1 MSAPRSSPRVLIV
14 DDEADLRELLE
25 ITLLKMGL
33 DVDSAENLAQ
43 ARAYLAQAQG
53 PADAGGSGGNGGNGG
68 NGGAAGPGPYALVL
82 TDMRLPDGLGL
93 ELVREVSA
101 TFRNTPIA
109 VVTAYG
115 SADNAVVALKA
126 GAFDYISKP
135 VALDQLR
142 VMVQSALR
150 LNAPPAETPGAAPRE
165 ASRLKGESAVMQA
178 LRAQI
183 ARLARSMAPI
193 AINGES
199 GSGKELAAR
208 EIHAQSSRAGKP
220 FIAVNC
226 GAIPEALME
235 AEFFGYRKG
244 AFTGA
249 ADERDGFFQAANG
262 GTLMLDEVADLPLA
276 MQVKL
281 LRAIQERRVRKIGAT
296 AEEAVDVRIISATH
310 KNLEQLVEQGA
321 FRQDL
326 FYRLNV
332 IELSL
337 PPLRERADDLGV
349 LTDAI
354 LARLGTFDQKVV
366 LGPGVLDALRGYA
379 FPGNVRELENILE
392 RALAFANDGVIEV
405 RDLALKGNRAADMPP
420 GYVPPPAELRAD
432 AAAAP
437 AGAAQAAPVRAPS
450 AVPQGFMPLPGAP
463 ERTAPPAGAYPAG
476 AHPTG
481 THPAGIHPAGANPAG
496 APAAPAAS
504 VAHAAHVTP
513 ASDGAGAAARP
524 APPLPP
530 LDALPSNLPDYLAQ
544 VERDIIMRALAQT
557 QYNRTQAASLLGIS
571 FRQLRYQMQ
580 KLNIQEPEA

>member
-1 MSAPRSSPRVLIV
+1 MSDRSPRVLVV

-25 ITLLKMGL
+25 LTLLKMGL
-33 DVDSAENLAQ
+33 DVDSAATLAQ
-43 ARAYLAQAQG
+43 ARALLA
-53 PADAGGSGGNGGNGG
+53 
-68 NGGAAGPGPYALVL
+68 GAPREYQLVL

-93 ELVREVSA
+93 ELVREVCA
-101 TFRNTPIA
+101 AYKNTPIA
-109 VVTAYG
+109 VVTAFG
-115 SADNAVVALKA
+115 SADNAVIALKA

-142 VMVQSALR
+142 LMVRSALR
-150 LNAPPAETPGAAPRE
+150 LNAAPAAGQAPSEAPPASG
-165 ASRLKGESAVMQA
+165 LKGGSAVIEA

-235 AEFFGYRKG
+235 AEFFGHRKG

-281 LRAIQERRVRKIGAT
+281 LRAIQERRVRKLGAT
-296 AEEAVDVRIISATH
+296 AEEPVDVRIISATH
-310 KNLEQLVEQGA
+310 KNLARCVEQGS

-337 PPLRERADDLGV
+337 PPLRERLDDLAV

-354 LARLGTFDQKVV
+354 LERFGTFENKVV
-366 LGPGVLDALRGYA
+366 LGEGVLDTLRAYS

-392 RALAFANDGVIEV
+392 RALAFADDGVIEV
-405 RDLALKGNRAADMPP
+405 ADLALKGAR
-420 GYVPPPAELRAD
+420 VAEETPEP
-432 AAAAP
+432 AP
-437 AGAAQAAPVRAPS
+437 APTAATQP
-450 AVPQGFMPLPGAP
+450 PQPQPPEPEPLPASLP
-463 ERTAPPAGAYPAG
+463 E
-476 AHPTG
+476 
-481 THPAGIHPAGANPAG
+481 
-496 APAAPAAS
+496 
-504 VAHAAHVTP
+504 
-513 ASDGAGAAARP
+513 
-524 APPLPP
+524 
-530 LDALPSNLPDYLAQ
+530 YLNQ
-544 VERDIIMRALAQT
+544 IERDIILRALAQT
-557 QYNRTQAASLLGIS
+557 QFNRTQAAQLLGIS

>member
-1 MSAPRSSPRVLIV
+1 MSAPRNSPRVLVV

-43 ARAYLAQAQG
+43 ARAYLAQAQAQAQG
-53 PADAGGSGGNGGNGG
+53 EGADGK
-68 NGGAAGPGPYALVL
+68 GAAPYALVL

-101 TFRNTPIA
+101 SFRNTPIA

-150 LNAPPAETPGAAPRE
+150 LNAPAAGAADAAPR
-165 ASRLKGESAVMQA
+165 APSRLKGDSAVMQA

-310 KNLEQLVEQGA
+310 KNLEQLVERGA

-337 PPLRERADDLGV
+337 PPLRERADDLGL

-354 LARLGTFDQKVV
+354 LARLGTFEQRVV
-366 LGPGVLDALRGYA
+366 LGPGVLEALRGYA

-405 RDLALKGNRAADMPP
+405 RDLALKVGKSPDAPP
-420 GYVPPPAELRAD
+420 GYLPPPAELRHD
-432 AAAAP
+432 T
-437 AGAAQAAPVRAPS
+437 GA
-450 AVPQGFMPLPGAP
+450 PQGPGTPQGYMHLP
-463 ERTAPPAGAYPAG
+463 APPAP
-476 AHPTG
+476 
-481 THPAGIHPAGANPAG
+481 
-496 APAAPAAS
+496 APAAS
-504 VAHAAHVTP
+504 APAPTP
-513 ASDGAGAAARP
+513 APAAGGLPAAP
-524 APPLPP
+524 
-530 LDALPSNLPDYLAQ
+530 DALPSNLPDYLAQ

-580 KLNIQEPEA
+580 KLNIQEPEG

>member
-1 MSAPRSSPRVLIV
+1 MTSPRVLVV

-33 DVDSAENLAQ
+33 DVDSTETLQHARQLFAEKDYQ
-43 ARAYLAQAQG
+43 
-53 PADAGGSGGNGGNGG
+53 
-68 NGGAAGPGPYALVL
+68 LVL

-93 ELVREVSA
+93 ELVRDVSA
-101 TFRNTPIA
+101 SGKNIPIA
-109 VVTAYG
+109 VVTAFG
-115 SADNAVVALKA
+115 SAENAVVALKA
-126 GAFDYISKP
+126 GAFDYVSKP
-135 VALDQLR
+135 VQLDQLR
-142 VMVQSALR
+142 VLVQSALR
-150 LNAPPAETPGAAPRE
+150 VSDSAPAAAPARGQQP
-165 ASRLKGESAVMQA
+165 SRLRGNSAAIQS

-208 EIHAQSSRAGKP
+208 EIHAQSSRADKP

-296 AEEAVDVRIISATH
+296 AEEPVDVRIISATH
-310 KNLEQLVEQGA
+310 KNLEKLVEAGQ

-332 IELSL
+332 IELRL
-337 PPLRERADDLGV
+337 APLRERLDDLEE

-354 LARLGTFDQKVV
+354 LARLGSFEHKAV
-366 LGPGVLDALRGYA
+366 LGPGVLDVLKSYP

-392 RALAFANDGVIEV
+392 RALAFSNDGVISAE
-405 RDLALKGNRAADMPP
+405 DLALKGGAMP
-420 GYVPPPAELRAD
+420 VPAP
-432 AAAAP
+432 AAAP
-437 AGAAQAAPVRAPS
+437 GFPPVQAAPV
-450 AVPQGFMPLPGAP
+450 AP
-463 ERTAPPAGAYPAG
+463 EVQAVEPAPVASAEAAEPE
-476 AHPTG
+476 
-481 THPAGIHPAGANPAG
+481 
-496 APAAPAAS
+496 APAM
-504 VAHAAHVTP
+504 
-513 ASDGAGAAARP
+513 
-524 APPLPP
+524 PPLPV
-530 LDALPSNLPDYLAQ
+530 LDILPSNLPAYLEA
-544 VERDIIMRALAQT
+544 VEREIITRALGQT
-557 QYNRTQAASLLGIS
+557 NYNRTQAAQLLGIS

-580 KLNIQEPEA
+580 KLNIQDPA